1 MDDRKFDT
9 ITQALATDG
18 SRRRVLGALVG
29 GVAALAGVATLE
41 AKRGGK
47 GKARG
52 RGKGGGRGNGGNG
65 NGNGNGGNG
74 DNGGNGGNGQGRG
87 RTKVFVCH
95 RNGND
100 EFHLIRV
107 GAPAVPAHE
116 RHGDVICEALDCQV
130 VTGCEVDAET
140 GDAACIF
147 EADASAAGDECVA
160 EDGATGTCDAEGTC
174 VVEDSDE
181 G

>member
-1 MDDRKFDT
+1 MQDRTFDT

-18 SRRRVLGALVG
+18 SRRRILGALVG
-29 GVAALAGVATLE
+29 GVAALAGAAALE
-41 AKRGGK
+41 ARRGGN

-52 RGKGGGRGNGGNG
+52 RGRGGGRNSGGTG
-65 NGNGNGGNG
+65 
-74 DNGGNGGNGQGRG
+74 NGGNGGNGQGRG

-100 EFHLIRV
+100 EFRLIRV

-116 RHGDVICEALDCQV
+116 RHGDVVCEDLDCQT
-130 VTGCEVDAET
+130 VTGCEVDEES
-140 GDAACIF
+140 GEAACTF
-147 EADASAAGDECVA
+147 EADAAAEGDACIA
-160 EDGATGTCDAEGTC
+160 EDGETGTCDAEGTC
-174 VVEDSDE
+174 VVEDGGEE